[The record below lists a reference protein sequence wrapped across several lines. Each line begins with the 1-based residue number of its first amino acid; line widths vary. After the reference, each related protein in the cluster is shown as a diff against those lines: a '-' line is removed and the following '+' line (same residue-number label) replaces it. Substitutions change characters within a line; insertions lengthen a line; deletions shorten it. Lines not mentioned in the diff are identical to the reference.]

1 MHMRRHAQFPVT
13 RSVLRARPSRRSA
26 AVYTAGANIRARKRG
41 TESITLFSACEYV
54 YSHHYT
60 KRPPGPPLT
69 PRARG
74 TRVSAA
80 FIAML
85 LASKPPGRAPV
96 TVLFSARAK
105 CTCTL
110 ATMFFSIPHTQ
121 PPDRSY
127 GKTSNRALSS
137 RSAGCEASTAL
148 DHAWDRGERLQQTAH
163 RDICAERLRR
173 RRWPL
178 LSRTASSC
186 CRC

>member
-1 MHMRRHAQFPVT
+1 MLMRRHAQFPVT

-85 LASKPPGRAPV
+85 LAPKPPGRAPV

-110 ATMFFSIPHTQ
+110 ATVHVRAPTHTLNHRIVVTAR
-121 PPDRSY
+121 PA
-127 GKTSNRALSS
+127 TALSHPGAQVAKPPPLS
-137 RSAGCEASTAL
+137 TTRGTAASACNRQLTA
-148 DHAWDRGERLQQTAH
+148 Q
-163 RDICAERLRR
+163 
-173 RRWPL
+173 
-178 LSRTASSC
+178 
-186 CRC
+186 